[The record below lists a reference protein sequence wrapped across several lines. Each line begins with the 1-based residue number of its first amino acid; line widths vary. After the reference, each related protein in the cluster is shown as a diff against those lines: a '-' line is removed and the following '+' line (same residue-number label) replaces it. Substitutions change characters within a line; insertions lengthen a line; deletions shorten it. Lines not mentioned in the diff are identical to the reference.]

1 MSEFAQ
7 PQPVEDDGLKRAGVG
22 VRLLAL
28 DMSMVEAAARS
39 TRRPI
44 LRAVAITFT
53 KLGNGWIYPAI
64 AAAIVLRWGVA
75 GLRIIAAALATAGI
89 LHLLY
94 PRLKRRFLRARPFV
108 ANAGLQSLAKPLDLY
123 SCPSGH
129 TMTLT
134 GVFVPLIV
142 FWHAAWPAG
151 MVMGLGLAWSR
162 LATAHHYPS
171 DVLAGAVLGVCVGLP
186 VAALAAWLW

>member
-7 PQPVEDDGLKRAGVG
+7 PGLGEDEGLKKAGVS

-39 TRRPI
+39 TRRPL
-44 LRAVAITFT
+44 LRAVAVAFT
-53 KLGNGWIYPAI
+53 QLGNGWIYPLI
-64 AAAIVLRWGVA
+64 AAAILLRWGVS
-75 GLRIIAAALATAGI
+75 GLRIIAAALATTGI

-108 ANAGLQSLAKPLDLY
+108 ANAQLISLAAPLDRY
-123 SCPSGH
+123 SFPSGH

-134 GVFVPLIV
+134 GVVVPLIV
-142 FWHAAWPAG
+142 FWHAAWPASV
-151 MVMGLGLAWSR
+151 VMAFGLAWSR

-171 DVLAGAVLGVCVGLP
+171 DILAGVLLGLGVGLP
-186 VAALAAWLW
+186 VAAMAAWLW